1 MKSVQDRHDISDKV
15 FQLLEPLLPGRRSL
29 WGGIAKDN
37 RRFIKRRNK
46 GVWEKI
52 LEQLADKPNYEWLM
66 IDASYIKAHPHAAGA
81 VTGKQKMSRT
91 KGGSTPNYI
100 WPWIRM
106 VCRSEALLRQAQQQ
120 IALKLKS

>member
-1 MKSVQDRHDISDKV
+1 MKSVPDRHDISDQV

-37 RRFIKRRNK
+37 RRFIKWRNK

-52 LEQLADKPNYEWLM
+52 LEQLADKPDYEGLM
-66 IDASYIKAHPHAAGA
+66 IDASYIKVHPHAAGA

-106 VCRSEALLRQAQQQ
+106 VCRSEPLLGQAQQPM
-120 IALKLKS
+120 ALKLKN